1 MKVSKEILASSERL
15 IHDQYLQHLGWGA
28 VVANLED
35 IVSVFKK
42 RVEKFENDF
51 WKEFDIGEGGLELD
65 VVEGLPTTIE
75 SLATI
80 SMPTELST
88 NSSNLLQWLNTTT
101 TNSSSL
107 ILSLPSQYA
116 KTMEVLDKSV
126 IEGLLK
132 DSTSTI
138 SKSTLPS
145 MKQIKGLSHRL
156 YSLDQLLLASRSTI
170 GDSTTLCASLL
181 ATTQR
186 ATSLADNNI
195 LPTLSESHLKQLHAM
210 VENLLK
216 IQDINKRCS
225 KAKEELLGNLNTRL
239 KWVIFVQKQISEL
252 NLKLSVY
259 SEALR
264 KFKNLKSVIKQVDI
278 ASSVFAS
285 CVDEVARRRNFETK
299 YNRDLIKVQLNL
311 KQDFQHER
319 EQRKSFH
326 GKFKNHFL
334 YNTLFEKL
342 GSENGSEFWWEGFDP
357 ESEEFKKMVA
367 MEIEQNLENVA
378 METDKLKECQEK
390 IQNLNEEHA
399 REILELRENYEKRI
413 WEMKEEFKNEVEAVK
428 SRFKFVAKQQQ
439 QLEII
444 SETETP
450 VKIGG
455 QQQQIEEEEHVP
467 GIVDSLSRKLSLTST
482 GPCKIGDRVLLYYN
496 EKYEAFVVH
505 GNNGGSVHFVHTEN
519 AMEMK
524 KEFCYLGSVL
534 DKEYCVARRAQNRYK
549 VPQGFHFYRVK
560 VLLAENFILN

>member
-1 MKVSKEILASSERL
+1 M
-15 IHDQYLQHLGWGA
+15 
-28 VVANLED
+28 
-35 IVSVFKK
+35 
-42 RVEKFENDF
+42 
-51 WKEFDIGEGGLELD
+51 
-65 VVEGLPTTIE
+65 
-75 SLATI
+75 
-80 SMPTELST
+80 
-88 NSSNLLQWLNTTT
+88 
-101 TNSSSL
+101 
-107 ILSLPSQYA
+107 
-116 KTMEVLDKSV
+116 
-126 IEGLLK
+126 
-132 DSTSTI
+132 
-138 SKSTLPS
+138 
-145 MKQIKGLSHRL
+145 
-156 YSLDQLLLASRSTI
+156 
-170 GDSTTLCASLL
+170 
-181 ATTQR
+181 
-186 ATSLADNNI
+186 
-195 LPTLSESHLKQLHAM
+195 
-210 VENLLK
+210 
-216 IQDINKRCS
+216 
-225 KAKEELLGNLNTRL
+225 
-239 KWVIFVQKQISEL
+239 
-252 NLKLSVY
+252 
-259 SEALR
+259 
-264 KFKNLKSVIKQVDI
+264 DI

-467 GIVDSLSRKLSLTST
+467 GIVVSVFFS
-482 GPCKIGDRVLLYYN
+482 
-496 EKYEAFVVH
+496 FH
-505 GNNGGSVHFVHTEN
+505 GNQF
-519 AMEMK
+519 
-524 KEFCYLGSVL
+524 
-534 DKEYCVARRAQNRYK
+534 
-549 VPQGFHFYRVK
+549 
-560 VLLAENFILN
+560 LLSWQPFF